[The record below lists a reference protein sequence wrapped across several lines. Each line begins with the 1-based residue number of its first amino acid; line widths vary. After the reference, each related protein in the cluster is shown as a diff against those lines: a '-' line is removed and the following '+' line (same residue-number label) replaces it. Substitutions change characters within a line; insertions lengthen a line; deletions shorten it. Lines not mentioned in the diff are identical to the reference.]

1 MEDLQGKILLLEH
14 GLNSLK
20 ESTTKRLETH
30 DIKIE
35 GLENL
40 IQRVT
45 DLESKIDSGNEK
57 NISENEQVSI

>member
-45 DLESKIDSGNEK
+45 DLESKKSQALN
-57 NISENEQVSI
+57 V